1 MKPKVC
7 IVNCARGELI
17 DDVALAAA
25 LKSGQVGGAAI
36 DVFTQEPPKNSTLLA
51 CDNLLATPHIAGSTN
66 EAQEAVG
73 IQIAQQV
80 KEYLKRGVIQNAV
93 NVPSLTDEEYVEV
106 QPYIALAEKLGSF
119 LAQVV
124 ESGSSLEE
132 ITLRYS
138 GRIAQWKT
146 ALVRNAAIKGI
157 LNQSSPDQANLVNAA
172 AVAAERGIRVN
183 ESKEPQASGG
193 STVNVL
199 GLALKIGSQDRQAKA
214 TVLQGRSN
222 RLLALDGIHI
232 EAPLEGN
239 LIYLRNRDVPGVIGQ
254 VGTITGKHG
263 VNIANFALGR
273 EERSDA
279 SSISEA
285 IAVIHVD
292 GDVPAATISDLKK
305 MDAVTEVRQV
315 RLPR

>member
-1 MKPKVC
+1 M
-7 IVNCARGELI
+7 
-17 DDVALAAA
+17 
-25 LKSGQVGGAAI
+25 
-36 DVFTQEPPKNSTLLA
+36 
-51 CDNLLATPHIAGSTN
+51 
-66 EAQEAVG
+66 
-73 IQIAQQV
+73 
-80 KEYLKRGVIQNAV
+80 
-93 NVPSLTDEEYVEV
+93 
-106 QPYIALAEKLGSF
+106 
-119 LAQVV
+119 
-124 ESGSSLEE
+124 
-132 ITLRYS
+132 RYS
-138 GRIAQWKT
+138 GRIAEWKT

-183 ESKEPQASGG
+183 ESKKPQVSGG
-193 STVNVL
+193 SAVNVL
-199 GLALKIGSQDRQAKA
+199 GLAMKIGHREREAKA
-214 TVLQGRSN
+214 TVLQGRSH

-279 SSISEA
+279 SSIAES

-292 GDVPAATISDLKK
+292 GEVPSAAISDLKK
-305 MDAVTEVRQV
+305 VDAVTEVRHV
-315 RLPR
+315 RL